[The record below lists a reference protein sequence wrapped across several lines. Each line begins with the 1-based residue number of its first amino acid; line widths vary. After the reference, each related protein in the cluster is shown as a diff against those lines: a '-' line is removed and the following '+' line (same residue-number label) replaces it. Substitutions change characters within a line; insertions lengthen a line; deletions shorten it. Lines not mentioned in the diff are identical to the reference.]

1 MRHFAS
7 ATTPTT
13 HHKKPEAIPPEL
25 ASPPSLRPWQGS
37 EIKAGSVTPTSTAP
51 SSRFYVPSVVLPA
64 EKAKAGP
71 VHKIHILGDD
81 ERSRFIAHA
90 LCSVYDSVEMLSF
103 RDMPKS
109 RYRNVE
115 KVQPDRTRSSAYAE
129 KNTALAE
136 EPDTPSTSHID
147 QLLVTGRGFE
157 AVKAIA
163 SVKDRVDENTTICL
177 MNDGMGVLE
186 EVREKIFNGTYSG
199 PTFMLGHMSH
209 ALVFNRNRGSVK
221 ELKAGRTVLTMAD
234 TALRSLKGLR
244 ASPDRTLLRSLQ
256 LAPTLKA
263 STSPYDRW
271 LKFKLPS
278 MMFTAA
284 VEPVCVLLDLPYNG
298 LLHNRS
304 AQSMMN
310 KLLDEM
316 ATVVEN
322 LPEVQGSTELLNFL
336 QGEGLKRFC
345 YRRITGKAMAPS
357 ELVKRIEKGLQTDMN
372 YQNGYFLKR
381 AKTLGLEM
389 PTNRLMVQMVKAR
402 RAEAMEKRNAYIPVQ
417 EASIDSIRQ
426 RARSLP
432 GGGSLWE

>member
-1 MRHFAS
+1 M
-7 ATTPTT
+7 
-13 HHKKPEAIPPEL
+13 
-25 ASPPSLRPWQGS
+25 
-37 EIKAGSVTPTSTAP
+37 
-51 SSRFYVPSVVLPA
+51 LPA

-129 KNTALAE
+129 KNAALAE
-136 EPDTPSTSHID
+136 KTDAPSTSRIN

-186 EVREKIFNGTYSG
+186 EVREKIFNGTHAG
-199 PTFMLGHMSH
+199 PNFMLGHMSH

-221 ELKAGRTVLTMAD
+221 ELKSGQTVLTRAD
-234 TALRSLKGLR
+234 SVLGSLKTLH
-244 ASPDRTLLRSLQ
+244 ASPERTLLGSLQ
-256 LAPTLKA
+256 LAPALKA
-263 STSPYDRW
+263 TTSSYDRW

-284 VEPVCVLLDLPYNG
+284 VEPICVLLDLPYNG

-304 AQSMMN
+304 AQNMMN
-310 KLLDEM
+310 KLLDEIAM
-316 ATVVEN
+316 VVEH

-357 ELVKRIEKGLQTDMN
+357 DLVKRIEKGLQTDMN

-381 AKTLGLEM
+381 AKVLGLDM
-389 PTNRLMVQMVKAR
+389 PTNKLMVQMIKAR

-417 EASIDSIRQ
+417 EASIDSLRQ
-426 RARSLP
+426 RTQSLP
-432 GGGSLWE
+432 GGGQRLLG

>member
-1 MRHFAS
+1 M
-7 ATTPTT
+7 
-13 HHKKPEAIPPEL
+13 
-25 ASPPSLRPWQGS
+25 
-37 EIKAGSVTPTSTAP
+37 
-51 SSRFYVPSVVLPA
+51 LPA
-64 EKAKAGP
+64 GKARAGP

-129 KNTALAE
+129 KNTALVE
-136 EPDTPSTSHID
+136 EQDTPSTSRIN

-186 EVREKIFNGTYSG
+186 EVREKIFDGTYSG

-234 TALRSLKGLR
+234 SALRSLKGLR

-256 LAPTLKA
+256 LAPSLKA
-263 STSPYDRW
+263 STSLYDQW

-322 LPEVQGSTELLNFL
+322 LPEVQGSTELLHFL

-389 PTNRLMVQMVKAR
+389 PTNKLMVQMVKAR
-402 RAEAMEKRNAYIPVQ
+402 RAEAMEKRNAYIPMQ
-417 EASIDSIRQ
+417 EASAESIRQ
-426 RARSLP
+426 RTRSLP
-432 GGGSLWE
+432 GGGSLLE

>member
-1 MRHFAS
+1 
-7 ATTPTT
+7 
-13 HHKKPEAIPPEL
+13 
-25 ASPPSLRPWQGS
+25 
-37 EIKAGSVTPTSTAP
+37 
-51 SSRFYVPSVVLPA
+51 
-64 EKAKAGP
+64 
-71 VHKIHILGDD
+71 
-81 ERSRFIAHA
+81 
-90 LCSVYDSVEMLSF
+90 MLSF

-129 KNTALAE
+129 KNTALVE

-244 ASPDRTLLRSLQ
+244 ASPDGTLLRSLQ
-256 LAPTLKA
+256 LAPSLKA

-389 PTNRLMVQMVKAR
+389 PTNRLMIRKAR
-402 RAEAMEKRNAYIPVQ
+402 LEQLKAQ
-417 EASIDSIRQ
+417 GGGG
-426 RARSLP
+426 
-432 GGGSLWE
+432 GGGSSGQQEQQRQSVRQNDDARQSILNQILHPEAADRLGRIRLVKEERATDVENRLIMLAQTGQLRQKVTEAQLKELLNAMADKKEEEKIVVSRRKAWDDDDDDLDL

>member
-1 MRHFAS
+1 
-7 ATTPTT
+7 
-13 HHKKPEAIPPEL
+13 
-25 ASPPSLRPWQGS
+25 
-37 EIKAGSVTPTSTAP
+37 
-51 SSRFYVPSVVLPA
+51 
-64 EKAKAGP
+64 
-71 VHKIHILGDD
+71 
-81 ERSRFIAHA
+81 
-90 LCSVYDSVEMLSF
+90 MLSF

-136 EPDTPSTSHID
+136 EPDTPSTSRIH

-163 SVKDRVDENTTICL
+163 SVKDRVDEDTTICL

-186 EVREKIFNGTYSG
+186 EVRETIFNGTYSG

-209 ALVFNRNRGSVK
+209 ALAFNRNRGSVK
-221 ELKAGRTVLTMAD
+221 ELKGGRTVLTMAD

-244 ASPDRTLLRSLQ
+244 ASPDRTLVRSLQ
-256 LAPTLKA
+256 LAPSLKA
-263 STSPYDRW
+263 STSLYDQW
-271 LKFKLPS
+271 LRFKLPS

-316 ATVVEN
+316 ARVVEN
-322 LPEVQGSTELLNFL
+322 LPEVQGSTELINFL

-389 PTNRLMVQMVKAR
+389 PTNKLMVQMVKAR
-402 RAEAMEKRNAYIPVQ
+402 RAEAIEKRNAYIPVQ
-417 EASIDSIRQ
+417 EASIESIRQ
-426 RARSLP
+426 RTQSLL
-432 GGGSLWE
+432 GGGSLLE